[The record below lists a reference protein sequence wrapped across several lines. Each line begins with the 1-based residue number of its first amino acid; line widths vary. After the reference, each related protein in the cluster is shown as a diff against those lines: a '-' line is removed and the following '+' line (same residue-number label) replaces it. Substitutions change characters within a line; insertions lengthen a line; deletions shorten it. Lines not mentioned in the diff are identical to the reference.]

1 MKVVAS
7 YESFT
12 AIHDH
17 MPGAANS
24 LRVSGTVVFN
34 QADCEGRLERGGGD
48 ASTNPY
54 LLFRWNLYL
63 TTPSGP
69 AAQVLT
75 PQELT
80 WSTTIRRP
88 STARSSSRWS
98 GPRTIRPRSPMSSIL
113 SSSIGDAGAV
123 GILRRR

>member
-24 LRVSGTVVFN
+24 LRC
-34 QADCEGRLERGGGD
+34 QGRWS
-48 ASTNPY
+48 STSRTARAGSNGAAVTPAPT
-54 LLFRWNLYL
+54 LLLSLDLYL

-80 WSTTIRRP
+80 WVDDDPQTEYSQVQFTVVGTSDDP
-88 STARSSSRWS
+88 
-98 GPRTIRPRSPMSSIL
+98 PPMI
-113 SSSIGDAGAV
+113 DV
-123 GILRRR
+123 EHPQ